1 MTQSS
6 RVRRGLVDAARAAV
20 GGWGQAGGL
29 SLPLPVPNPRYRP
42 RDYCQDPQKFG
53 RAGVAWLSPRGQ
65 SESGLT
71 QRSAAQLQHAF
82 ALLVRAALKDQAMT
96 VTAYAELTR
105 QDPKRVSRLLS
116 GEIMMRLEDAAAAQ
130 RHLRVGFTPHR
141 P

>member
-1 MTQSS
+1 M
-6 RVRRGLVDAARAAV
+6 
-20 GGWGQAGGL
+20 
-29 SLPLPVPNPRYRP
+29 PNPRYRP
-42 RDYCQDPQKFG
+42 RDYCQDPQEFG

-65 SESGLT
+65 TENGLT

-96 VTAYAELTR
+96 VTAYAELTQ

-116 GEIMMRLEDAAAAQ
+116 GEIVMRLEDAAAAQ
-130 RHLRVGFTPHR
+130 RHLQVGFIPHR